1 MKKFSVIFLI
11 IFLILC
17 TALIKNS
24 TKKLDEDIF
33 VKKENIRSLKNEYE
47 NIKLEYDYLSS
58 TEKLFEFQRLYF
70 DNELMEKDI
79 QEIKIIKQK
88 FKKSLMNKMNLNIN
102 LIQNV
107 PYLST
112 DIKPCLH
119 NHCI

>member
-33 VKKENIRSLKNEYE
+33 VKKENIISLKNEYE

-88 FKKSLMNKMNLNIN
+88 FNKLKFENYNHI
-102 LIQNV
+102 
-107 PYLST
+107 
-112 DIKPCLH
+112 H
-119 NHCI
+119 NHISLF

>member
-1 MKKFSVIFLI
+1 MKKFLVIFLI

-24 TKKLDEDIF
+24 TKKLDEEIF

-79 QEIKIIKQK
+79 QDIKIIKQK
-88 FKKSLMNKMNLNIN
+88 FNRLKFEQLRFVNE
-102 LIQNV
+102 Q
-107 PYLST
+107 
-112 DIKPCLH
+112 
-119 NHCI
+119 

>member
-24 TKKLDEDIF
+24 TKKLDEEIF

-58 TEKLFEFQRLYF
+58 TEKLFEFHRLYF

-88 FKKSLMNKMNLNIN
+88 FNKLKFEQLRFVNE
-102 LIQNV
+102 Q
-107 PYLST
+107 
-112 DIKPCLH
+112 
-119 NHCI
+119 